1 MTSFIIY
8 KIMQWINSRYI
19 LIRTYTFSDK
29 LKTSFLYDFMYL
41 CRSGVHTKIEMVAS
55 FLFFLSRTKYSR
67 SPSIDFDFYKLS
79 HSYDVVS
86 KKIGWNWH
94 LVTDIFY
101 EFFSISLFKL
111 LKSKYHQI
119 SCFVHKMV
127 KSDMKILFPV
137 SLFFFLYIY
146 TLKFDIHVRPFPH
159 P

>member
-1 MTSFIIY
+1 M
-8 KIMQWINSRYI
+8 N
-19 LIRTYTFSDK
+19 K
-29 LKTSFLYDFMYL
+29 LKIYFNSHMHIFRQIKDIIPIWFHVSMQV
-41 CRSGVHTKIEMVAS
+41 RVHTKIEMVAS
-55 FLFFLSRTKYSR
+55 FLFFLSRKKYSR

-86 KKIGWNWH
+86 RKIGWNWH

-119 SCFVHKMV
+119 SCFVHIMV